1 MDVKVAV
8 GQFSS
13 RLYDVEA
20 NLEQAAQAVKG
31 ASALGAQLVVLPE
44 TFPSGYDFGPAKL
57 AYAQPIPG
65 PITDCLSRLA
75 DEHNIIIYGS
85 MIERDGAVY
94 HNAAPLIV
102 PQRGVV
108 AVHRKVHLFGEEK
121 EVFRPGED
129 IVVVETE
136 LGRLGL
142 TICMDLCFPE
152 FSRGLVLNGADIIL
166 NSTNWFTVGPPQ
178 DWDIW
183 QWSPAQPAAL
193 AVARALENTVG
204 LVMGCQAEGL
214 AGSIRSFGHSM
225 IVGPSG
231 RVLAQLGAGAGIAV
245 AEMPLER
252 AAEWRQVAAYLTDRE
267 QHLSLYRRILRFV

>member
-1 MDVKVAV
+1 MGVKVGV

-20 NLEQAAQAVKG
+20 NLEQAAQAVAG

-44 TFPSGYDFGPAKL
+44 TFPSGYDFGAVKL
-57 AYAQPIPG
+57 AHAQPIPG
-65 PITDCLSRLA
+65 PITDRLSRLA
-75 DEHNIIIYGS
+75 DEHNILIYGS

-94 HNAAPLIV
+94 HNAAPLIA

-108 AVHRKVHLFGEEK
+108 AVHRKIHLFGEEK
-121 EVFRPGED
+121 DVFRPGED
-129 IVVVETE
+129 IVVVETG

-152 FSRGLVLNGADIIL
+152 LIRGLVLNGAEIIL

-193 AVARALENTVG
+193 AVARAVENTVG

-214 AGSIRSFGHSM
+214 AGTIRSFGHSM

-231 RVLAQLGAGAGIAV
+231 RILAQLGAGPGV
-245 AEMPLER
+245 AAAELPLDR
-252 AAEWRQVAAYLTDRE
+252 AAEWRQIAAYLADR
-267 QHLSLYRRILRFV
+267 QAHLPLYRRILGFA

>member
-1 MDVKVAV
+1 MGVNVAV

-20 NLEQAAQAVKG
+20 NLEQAAYAVAG

-57 AYAQPIPG
+57 AHAQPIPG
-65 PITDCLSRLA
+65 LITDRLSRLA
-75 DEHNIIIYGS
+75 DVHNILIYGS

-94 HNAAPLIV
+94 HNAAPLIA
-102 PQRGVV
+102 PRRGVV
-108 AVHRKVHLFGEEK
+108 AVHRKIHLFGEEK
-121 EVFRPGED
+121 DVFRPGED
-129 IVVVETE
+129 IVVVETG

-152 FSRGLVLNGADIIL
+152 LIRGLVLNGAEIIL

-183 QWSPAQPAAL
+183 QWSPAQPSAL
-193 AVARALENTVG
+193 AVARAVENTVG

-214 AGSIRSFGHSM
+214 AGSIRSFGHSL

-231 RVLAQLGAGAGIAV
+231 RILAQLGAGPGV
-245 AEMPLER
+245 AAAELPLDC
-252 AAEWRQVAAYLTDRE
+252 AAEWRQIAAYMADRE
-267 QHLSLYRRILRFV
+267 AHLPLYRRILGFA